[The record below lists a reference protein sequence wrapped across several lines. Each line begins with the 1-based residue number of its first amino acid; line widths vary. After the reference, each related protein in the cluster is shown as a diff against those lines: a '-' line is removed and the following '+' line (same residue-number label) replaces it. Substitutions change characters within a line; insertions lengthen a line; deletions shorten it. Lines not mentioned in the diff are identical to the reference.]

1 MDIREFAYKRNLY
14 TLNDEQRVFVAKRI
28 VKDVKRIAKERNISE
43 AAAYDFYIK
52 GIFQ

>member
-28 VKDVKRIAKERNISE
+28 VKDVERIAKEKNISE
-43 AAAYDFYIK
+43 EDAYDFYIK
-52 GIFQ
+52 GILQ

>member
-28 VKDVKRIAKERNISE
+28 VKDVERIAKEKNISE
-43 AAAYDFYIK
+43 EAAFDFYSKKIY
-52 GIFQ
+52 Q